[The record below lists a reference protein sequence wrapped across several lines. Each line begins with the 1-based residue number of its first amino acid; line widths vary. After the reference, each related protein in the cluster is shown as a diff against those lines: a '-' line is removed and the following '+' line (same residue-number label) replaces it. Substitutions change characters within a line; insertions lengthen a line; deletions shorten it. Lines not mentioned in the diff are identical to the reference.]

1 MAHLHP
7 VYDTDPHFVVDTD
20 TRSITYPSGDKLIL
34 IQMDH
39 NSQRYTFEMP
49 RYIDGHD
56 MMLCDLVQIH
66 YININSEN
74 TKVRGTGIYIVTDL
88 QLSEE
93 DENTVI
99 WSWLVSQ
106 NATKYIGSLNF
117 AIRFACSSGSK
128 IDYSWNTRVYNGIAV
143 STSINNNDLVIE
155 QYEDTLQAWYMELL
169 FTGTSG
175 VNIVAEARDNAL
187 TVIDEAAN
195 SAATEAANSAINNII
210 DASTESITETVRQNV
225 LVTARDEIVEDVL
238 ARIPIYNG
246 EVIEE

>member
-1 MAHLHP
+1 
-7 VYDTDPHFVVDTD
+7 
-20 TRSITYPSGDKLIL
+20 
-34 IQMDH
+34 
-39 NSQRYTFEMP
+39 
-49 RYIDGHD
+49 
-56 MMLCDLVQIH
+56 
-66 YININSEN
+66 
-74 TKVRGTGIYIVTDL
+74 
-88 QLSEE
+88 
-93 DENTVI
+93 
-99 WSWLVSQ
+99 
-106 NATKYIGSLNF
+106 
-117 AIRFACSSGSK
+117 
-128 IDYSWNTRVYNGIAV
+128 
-143 STSINNNDLVIE
+143 
-155 QYEDTLQAWYMELL
+155 MELL